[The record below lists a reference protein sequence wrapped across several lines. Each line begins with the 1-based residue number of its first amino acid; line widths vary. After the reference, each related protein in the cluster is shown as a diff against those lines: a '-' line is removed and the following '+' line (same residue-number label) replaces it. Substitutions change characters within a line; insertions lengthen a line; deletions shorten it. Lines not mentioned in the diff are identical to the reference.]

1 MSSDDD
7 IMDDLFLGCALAAFV
22 EEAISRNGPPGM
34 EATRLRAYR
43 LYEESLAERHP
54 SPAAVPKLTANSNS
68 LTSPRHQPRGPM
80 PKTLHNDPAIQ
91 IGDTVFYRLSD
102 GEPVTRTKGKVIGL
116 FKTRDGQ
123 IMADVEWEKLGPPK
137 RLNAD
142 KLAKSQATVAGD

>member
-22 EEAISRNGPPGM
+22 EEAISRKGPPNM

-43 LYEESLAERHP
+43 LYEESLAERQT
-54 SPAAVPKLTANSNS
+54 SPVAVPRLTGEGLR
-68 LTSPRHQPRGPM
+68 LTSPKHQPRGPM
-80 PKTLHNDPAIQ
+80 SKTLHTDSTIQ
-91 IGDTVFYRLSD
+91 IGDTVLYRLSG
-102 GEPVTRTKGKVIGL
+102 GEPVTGTKGKVIGL

-137 RLNAD
+137 RLNVE
-142 KLAKSQATVAGD
+142 KLAKTQPSIGG